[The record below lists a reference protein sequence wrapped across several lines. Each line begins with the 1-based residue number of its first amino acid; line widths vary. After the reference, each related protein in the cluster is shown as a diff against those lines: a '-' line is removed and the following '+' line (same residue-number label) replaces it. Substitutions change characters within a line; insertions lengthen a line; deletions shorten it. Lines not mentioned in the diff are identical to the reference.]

1 MSMPRAFL
9 CGLALVGAT
18 AVVTSQVVS
27 QDAAPEPESWRQY
40 AVPSKQHDILDR
52 LAGEWS
58 HRATVW
64 ESPGAEPEVF
74 EMTAD
79 YRWILGGRF
88 LIGSYWGYVAGER
101 FEARDMLGYDNFR
114 QQFDSI
120 WIDNKTTAFTLSSG
134 HYDRRQDALIMEGT
148 QDDVDR
154 KVRDEPFRFIY
165 RFGGD
170 DRMAIEVFIP
180 GPQGKMFRRLKVEA
194 TRLE

>member
-1 MSMPRAFL
+1 MSMPSAIL
-9 CGLALVGAT
+9 CGLSLVGAT

-27 QDAAPEPESWRQY
+27 QDAAPEAMPWQQY

-58 HRATVW
+58 HRVTVW

-74 EMTAD
+74 DMTAD

-88 LIGSYWGYVAGER
+88 LVGSYSGYVAGEY
-101 FEARDMLGYDNFR
+101 FETRDMLGYDNFR
-114 QQFDSI
+114 QQFNSV
-120 WIDNKTTAFTLSSG
+120 WIDNKTTAFTHASG
-134 HYDRRQDALIMEGT
+134 HYDRSQDALILEGT

-170 DRMAIEVFIP
+170 DRLVIEVFIP
-180 GPQGKMFRRLKVEA
+180 GPQGQMFRRLKVEA
-194 TRLE
+194 TRTE

>member
-58 HRATVW
+58 HSATLW

-74 EMTAD
+74 TMTAD
-79 YRWILGGRF
+79 YRWVLGGRF
-88 LIGSYWGYVAGER
+88 LIGQYSGYFGGEF
-101 FEARDMLGYDNFR
+101 FEAKDVLGYDNFR
-114 QQFDSI
+114 QQFNSL
-120 WIDNKTTAFTLSSG
+120 WIDNKTTSFTLASG
-134 HYDRRQDALIMEGT
+134 HYDRHQDALILQGT
-148 QDDVDR
+148 QDDVER
-154 KVRDEPFRFIY
+154 KVRDEPFKFVY
-165 RFGGD
+165 RFGDD
-170 DRMAIEVFIP
+170 DRLVIEAFIP
-180 GPQGKMFRRLKVEA
+180 GPEGTMFRRIRVEA
-194 TRLE
+194 TRTE

>member
-1 MSMPRAFL
+1 MSTPSAIL
-9 CGLALVGAT
+9 CGLSLVGAT

-27 QDAAPEPESWRQY
+27 QDATPEVTPWQQY
-40 AVPSKQHDILDR
+40 AEPSKQHDILDR

-58 HRATVW
+58 HHVTVW
-64 ESPGAEPEVF
+64 ESPGTEPEVF
-74 EMTAD
+74 DLTAD

-88 LIGSYWGYVAGER
+88 LVGSYTGYVAGER

-114 QQFDSI
+114 QQFNSV
-120 WIDNKTTAFTLSSG
+120 WIDNKTTAFTLASG
-134 HYDRRQDALIMEGT
+134 HYDRRQDALILEGT

-170 DRMAIEVFIP
+170 DRLVMEVFIP

-194 TRLE
+194 TRTE

>member
-9 CGLALVGAT
+9 CGLSLVGAT
-18 AVVTSQVVS
+18 AVLTSQVVS
-27 QDAAPEPESWRQY
+27 QDAAPEAMPWQQY
-40 AVPSKQHDILDR
+40 AVPSEHHDILDR

-170 DRMAIEVFIP
+170 DRMVIEVFNP
-180 GPQGKMFRRLKVEA
+180 GP
-194 TRLE
+194 

>member
-1 MSMPRAFL
+1 MPRAFL
-9 CGLALVGAT
+9 CGLSLVAAT

-58 HRATVW
+58 QHVTVW
-64 ESPGAEPEVF
+64 ESPGAEPEAF
-74 EMTAD
+74 DMTVE

-88 LIGSYWGYVAGER
+88 LIGRYSGYAAGEH

-114 QQFDSI
+114 QQFNCV
-120 WIDNKTTAFTLSSG
+120 WIDNETTAFTLSSG

-148 QDDVDR
+148 QDDVGR

-165 RFGGD
+165 RFGD
-170 DRMAIEVFIP
+170 DKRMAIEVFIP
-180 GPQGKMFRRLKVEA
+180 GPQGTMFQRVKVEA
-194 TRLE
+194 TRTG